1 MHLRV
6 LQWRVLLNA
15 AGPSPYP
22 PSHLQGDC
30 IWGALAVLGDM
41 KAAGALTASL
51 AAPTAGQAQHRQ
63 CPGNT
68 GASPKAAALPRPRC
82 ATAAHAC
89 TCCQAS
95 CYRDHFQTASA
106 NTQQDLGSNVPSGL
120 LVIIVT
126 GMDPGEGAA
135 AALYPSFSLKLD
147 KAAGVLWKGLPLSLN
162 SHMWG
167 IGSSLAV

>member
-1 MHLRV
+1 MHLSV

-41 KAAGALTASL
+41 KAAGALPASL

-68 GASPKAAALPRPRC
+68 GASPRAAALPRPHC
-82 ATAAHAC
+82 ATAARAVPAVRPAATGTISNRQVQTHSRILGAMCLQAC
-89 TCCQAS
+89 W
-95 CYRDHFQTASA
+95 
-106 NTQQDLGSNVPSGL
+106 L
-120 LVIIVT
+120 
-126 GMDPGEGAA
+126 
-135 AALYPSFSLKLD
+135 
-147 KAAGVLWKGLPLSLN
+147 LSLQE
-162 SHMWG
+162 G
-167 IGSSLAV
+167 TQGKVQLQPRTRASLSNLTKLQESFGRGCPFP